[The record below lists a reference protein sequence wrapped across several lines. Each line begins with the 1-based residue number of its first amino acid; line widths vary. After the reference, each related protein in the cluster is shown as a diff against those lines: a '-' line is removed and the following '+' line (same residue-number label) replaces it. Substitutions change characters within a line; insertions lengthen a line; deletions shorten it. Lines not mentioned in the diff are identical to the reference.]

1 MNINL
6 NEEQKKNIENKFLEF
21 QRIWTLEKVKSMSL
35 EEYTSIK
42 KDNPDRN
49 DFTFWLENKLDDIG
63 SIWGG
68 SSFKFGIYKRNFN
81 DDKEKLKGKIYND
94 NYAWLSKYGNN
105 QDEAFD
111 KIKQTIVDIIH
122 ASKNNDFETIE
133 NIDFGDATKW
143 KIAFHYQN
151 VNNIKIVDIF
161 SKNVLDLISLN
172 KFKEKLK
179 IYQIYEKLLENKNL
193 SLIKMIENI
202 AIPLWVEYGINIKK
216 MKKLFCEYLS
226 KRNIDTSSIKK
237 YVSAVENI
245 SNEFLKDNLYSC
257 NLYNFD
263 QNIEKLN
270 KNNKFVLKNNN
281 GNKMY
286 SVALKHYRTFLY
298 NFERQFLNNEIMD
311 KELNM
316 KNSPLNQI
324 LYGPPGTGKTYHTID
339 KALEILG
346 ENLGDRDDKKA
357 KFDEYVKNGQIVF
370 TTFHQSYGYEEFVEG
385 IKPIIDND
393 ENSQEVKYDIKDG
406 IFKKLCKKALD
417 KKRKIINNEDISID
431 KNSKVWKISL
441 GANASL
447 RDECFEKNKICIG
460 WNDIPKNKDERF
472 LNLGSND
479 KNSIISFVEYMQIG
493 DLVCVFNTS
502 KTIKGVGVIV
512 SDVKYSDGEYQT
524 YREVKWISKDNEIN
538 ILDLNNDK
546 ILVQKT
552 VYELYRISSN
562 DLLAKINLNNPK
574 DNTNNLEI
582 AEDNATKN
590 FIIIIDEI
598 NRGNVSKIFGEL
610 ITLIEPNKRIGESEG
625 LKVTLPYSGEK
636 FGVPKNVYIIGTMNT
651 ADRSITS
658 LDTALRRRFEFIE
671 MMPKPNLL
679 YNIFVCKNVENPNKD
694 EDYLGD
700 DRKTEGDAEI
710 LQKILI
716 SINKRIEFLLDRE
729 KTIGHA
735 FFISEAVKFDKNNW
749 IKPDEY
755 EKDWYVLSISKL
767 KSIFQNKII
776 PLLQEYFYN
785 DYALINVVLNENGM
799 IFEDKKDDKYLQKI
813 KNLYNVDSE
822 RNIYTIAPFNNGIW
836 DKIEIYQAIY
846 DDKITNK
853 TKNEN
858 E

>member
-21 QRIWTLEKVKSMSL
+21 QRIWTLEKVKSMTL

-49 DFTFWLENKLDDIG
+49 DFTFWIENKLDDIG

-68 SSFKFGIYKRNFN
+68 SSFKFGIYKRNSN
-81 DDKEKLKGKIYND
+81 DDKENLKGKTYND

-105 QDEAFD
+105 QDEAFN
-111 KIKQTIVDIIH
+111 KIKQTIIDIIQ
-122 ASKNNDFETIE
+122 ASKNNNLETIE

-151 VNNIKIVDIF
+151 VENIKIVNIF

-172 KFKEKLK
+172 EFKEKLK

-193 SLIKMIENI
+193 SLIEMIENM

-237 YVSAVENI
+237 YASAVENI

-316 KNSPLNQI
+316 KNPPLNQI

-339 KALEILG
+339 KALEILN
-346 ENLGDRDDKKA
+346 ENLENRDDKKV

-385 IKPIIDND
+385 IKPHIDRE
-393 ENSQEVKYDIKDG
+393 ENSKKIEYEIKDG
-406 IFKKLCKKALD
+406 IFKELCEKALD
-417 KKRKIINNEDISID
+417 KKRKINNDISID

-582 AEDNATKN
+582 AEDNTKKK

-610 ITLIEPNKRIGESEG
+610 ITLIEPSKRIGEEEEI
-625 LKVTLPYSGEK
+625 KVKLPYSGK
-636 FGVPKNVYIIGTMNT
+636 DFGVPKNVYIIGTMNT

-671 MMPKPNLL
+671 MMPKPNVLSDNCEGVNLQELL
-679 YNIFVCKNVENPNKD
+679 K
-694 EDYLGD
+694 
-700 DRKTEGDAEI
+700 A
-710 LQKILI
+710 
-716 SINKRIEFLLDRE
+716 INTRIEYLLDRE

-735 FFISEAVKFDKNNW
+735 FFIGIDNLE
-749 IKPDEY
+749 
-755 EKDWYVLSISKL
+755 KL
-767 KSIFQNKII
+767 KNVFQNKII

-785 DYALINVVLNENGM
+785 DYALIDAVLNENGM
-799 IFEDKKDDKYLQKI
+799 LEKQDTNNDYLKNMIDFIESDKVIYKFSDSQKWDENTF
-813 KNLYNVDSE
+813 KK
-822 RNIYTIAPFNNGIW
+822 IY
-836 DKIEIYQAIY
+836 E
-846 DDKITNK
+846 
-853 TKNEN
+853 
-858 E
+858 